1 MGKDKKEAT
10 LRMCHPKWNISNH
23 LENKIHT
30 CTHVYAASKLSATR
44 ILFWEKKKPH
54 KIMSVF
60 IDWPKPQN
68 TEGDVEL
75 KNGSNEWKKNLRV
88 VKTK

>member
-1 MGKDKKEAT
+1 MYTQQVNFLLPEFSFG
-10 LRMCHPKWNISNH
+10 
-23 LENKIHT
+23 
-30 CTHVYAASKLSATR
+30 
-44 ILFWEKKKPH
+44 KKKNKH

-60 IDWPKPQN
+60 TDWPKPQN

-75 KNGSNEWKKNLRV
+75 KNGRNEWKKNLRV